1 VPRQCSTS
9 AASSKWLTCLALE
22 KITKVRYYPRSFHG
36 LGSGFPDH
44 NFVIV
49 PYFAADEATTMD
61 AHWRGEES
69 VGKYVLVSSVPF
81 DYADAESLARWN
93 NKEKS
98 IIAQKLVQFIAAGD
112 VLKYISVAAMQRSSG
127 VLMITS

>member
-1 VPRQCSTS
+1 
-9 AASSKWLTCLALE
+9 
-22 KITKVRYYPRSFHG
+22 
-36 LGSGFPDH
+36 
-44 NFVIV
+44 
-49 PYFAADEATTMD
+49 MD
-61 AHWRGEES
+61 AHWRGEGS